1 MRQACKDR
9 YSLYGVNMSIYEQ
22 YCNEI
27 VDENGRLKKIT
38 LDYPDNFNFGYDV
51 VDRIADETPEKRALV
66 WCNVEGEEHV
76 FSFADI
82 KRYSNQMA
90 NVFRSAGIG
99 RGDRVL
105 LILKRHYE
113 YWFAA
118 VALHKLGAVM
128 IPATHM
134 LTVRDFVYR
143 IKSSGVKAIVCTTQK
158 KVPEKIT
165 AALNSAGM
173 TARLWCVQKD
183 IDGFENLTKAMQGA
197 SEDFERVQTL
207 ATDPMMLYFTSGT
220 TGEPKGVIHDHSY
233 PLAHIVTAKYWQQAE
248 EGGLHFTVAET
259 GWAKASWGKI
269 YGQWL
274 VGSAVMVYDFD
285 NFEPK
290 QLTAVINRYGVTSF
304 CAPPTVY
311 RYLVRKGI
319 PDMPSLRH
327 ASTAGEMLAPE
338 VFRRFTER
346 TGLPLCE
353 GYGQTETTLLM
364 ANFRGYDAVEGSM
377 GTPSPF
383 YNIELRGKN
392 GKPVGVGEVG
402 EVVIIPEK
410 EGRQSGV
417 FTAYLDNEEQYRY
430 VWRDGVYHTGD
441 AAYMDE
447 NGRYWFHGRFD
458 DIIKTGGFR
467 VGPYEVENVLME
479 HPAVVECSVIG
490 VPDPLRGQAIKAVV
504 VPGAGYDS
512 SRELEAEIKNF
523 CNRKLAEYKWI
534 RHVEFVKEMPKTI
547 SGKIQKTVLRSQ
559 KQVGY
564 ANNCRRYG
572 RR

>member
-1 MRQACKDR
+1 
-9 YSLYGVNMSIYEQ
+9 MSIYKQ

-51 VDRIADETPEKRALV
+51 VDKIANEIPDKRALV
-66 WCNVEGEEHV
+66 WCNVEREEHF

-82 KRYSNQMA
+82 KKYSNQMA
-90 NVFRSAGIG
+90 NVFRNAGIG
-99 RGDRVL
+99 HGDRVM

-134 LTVRDFVYR
+134 LTVSDFVYR
-143 IKSSGVKAIVCTTQK
+143 IKSSKVKAIVCTTQNE
-158 KVPEKIT
+158 VPDKIT
-165 AALNSAGM
+165 AALKEADM
-173 TARLWCVQKD
+173 TAKLWCVQKD
-183 IDGFENLTKAMQGA
+183 AEGFENLTKAMKAA
-197 SEDFERVQTL
+197 SAEFERVPTL
-207 ATDPMMLYFTSGT
+207 VTDPMMLYFTSGT
-220 TGEPKGVIHDHSY
+220 TGYPKGVIHEHSY

-248 EGGLHFTVAET
+248 DNGLHFTVAET
-259 GWAKASWGKI
+259 GWAKASWGKM

-290 QLTAVINRYGVTSF
+290 QLCAVINRYGVTSF

-319 PDMPSLRH
+319 PDMPTLKH
-327 ASTAGEMLAPE
+327 ATTAGEMLAPE
-338 VFRRFTER
+338 VFRKFTER

-364 ANFRGYDAVEGSM
+364 ANLKGHEAVEGSM

-392 GKPVGVGEVG
+392 GLPVRVGEIG
-402 EVVIIPEK
+402 EVVIVPEK
-410 EGRQSGV
+410 EGKQPGV

-490 VPDPLRGQAIKAVV
+490 VPDSLRGQAIKAVIV
-504 VPGAGYDS
+504 LGAGYEPS
-512 SRELEAEIKNF
+512 QELELEIKNF
-523 CNRKLAEYKWI
+523 CNQKLAEYKWI
-534 RHVEFVKEMPKTI
+534 RLIEFANEMPKTI

-559 KQVGY
+559 K
-564 ANNCRRYG
+564 
-572 RR
+572 

>member
-1 MRQACKDR
+1 MSVYRNYCHEITDE
-9 YSLYGVNMSIYEQ
+9 YGN
-22 YCNEI
+22 
-27 VDENGRLKKIT
+27 LKKLT

-51 VDRIADETPEKRALV
+51 VDKTAQETPNKRALV

-76 FSFADI
+76 FTFADI
-82 KRYSNQMA
+82 KKYSNQMA
-90 NVFRSAGIG
+90 NVFRNAGIG
-99 RGDRVL
+99 RGDRVM

-134 LTVRDFVYR
+134 LTVSDLVYR
-143 IKSSGVKAIVCTTQK
+143 IKASGAKAIVCTSQDE
-158 KVPEKIT
+158 VPEKILK
-165 AALNSAGM
+165 ALSQTELSAK
-173 TARLWCVQKD
+173 LWCVQAD
-183 IDGFENLTKAMQGA
+183 VEGFENLTCAMQKA
-197 SEDFERVQTL
+197 SGQLKRIPT
-207 ATDPMMLYFTSGT
+207 AAADPMLMYFTSGT
-220 TGEPKGVIHDHSY
+220 TGYPKGVIHEHSY
-233 PLAHIVTAKYWQQAE
+233 PLAHIATAKYWQQAE
-248 EGGLHFTVAET
+248 DNGLHFTVAET

-290 QLTAVINRYGVTSF
+290 QLCSIINKYGVTSF

-319 PDMPSLRH
+319 PDMPTLKH

-338 VFRRFTER
+338 VFRKFTER
-346 TGLPLCE
+346 TGLTLCE
-353 GYGQTETTLLM
+353 GYGQTETTLLL
-364 ANFRGYDAVEGSM
+364 ANFNGMDAVEGSM

-383 YNIELRGKN
+383 YNIELRNKQ
-392 GKPVGVGEVG
+392 GERVEVNEIG
-402 EVVIIPEK
+402 EVVIIPEQP
-410 EGRQSGV
+410 GRQTGV
-417 FTAYLDNEEQYRY
+417 FTAYLDNEQQYNY
-430 VWRDGVYHTGD
+430 VWRGGVYHTGD

-490 VPDPLRGQAIKAVV
+490 VPDALRGQAIKAVV
-504 VPGAGYDS
+504 VLGQGYAPS
-512 SRELEAEIKNF
+512 KELELEIKEF

-534 RHVEFVKEMPKTI
+534 RIIEFTEEMPKTI
-547 SGKIQKTVLRSQ
+547 SGKIQKNVQR
-559 KQVGY
+559 KQG
-564 ANNCRRYG
+564 
-572 RR
+572 

>member
-1 MRQACKDR
+1 
-9 YSLYGVNMSIYEQ
+9 MSVYQQ

-27 VDENGRLKKIT
+27 VDENGRLQKLT
-38 LDYPDNFNFGYDV
+38 LEYPDNFNFGYDV
-51 VDRIADETPEKRALV
+51 VDKIADETPEKRALV
-66 WCNVEGEEHV
+66 WCNVEGEEHI

-82 KRYSNQMA
+82 KKYSNQMA
-90 NVFRSAGIG
+90 NVFRNAGIG
-99 RGDRVL
+99 HGDRVM

-134 LTVRDFVYR
+134 LTVSDFVYR
-143 IKSSGVKAIVCTTQK
+143 MKSSKVKAIVCTTQNE
-158 KVPEKIT
+158 VPEKIT
-165 AALNSAGM
+165 AALKEANM
-173 TARLWCVQKD
+173 TAKLWCVQKNT
-183 IDGFENLTKAMQGA
+183 DGFENLTETMREA
-197 SEDFERVQTL
+197 SERLERVQTK

-220 TGEPKGVIHDHSY
+220 TGYPKGVIHEHSY
-233 PLAHIVTAKYWQQAE
+233 PLAHIVTAKYWHQAE
-248 EGGLHFTVAET
+248 DNGLHFTVAET

-290 QLTAVINRYGVTSF
+290 QLTTVINRYGVTSF

-327 ASTAGEMLAPE
+327 ATTAGEMLAPE
-338 VFRRFTER
+338 VFRKFTER
-346 TGLPLCE
+346 TGLQLCE

-364 ANFRGYDAVEGSM
+364 ANFKGYDAVEGSM

-392 GKPVGVGEVG
+392 GKPVDTYEIG
-402 EVVIIPEK
+402 EVVIVPEK
-410 EGRQSGV
+410 AGKQPGV

-430 VWRDGVYHTGD
+430 VWRDGVYHTGV

-490 VPDPLRGQAIKAVV
+490 VPDALRGQSIKAVIV
-504 VPGAGYDS
+504 LGAGYEPS
-512 SRELEAEIKNF
+512 QELELEIKNF
-523 CNRKLAEYKWI
+523 CNQKLAEYKWI
-534 RHVEFVKEMPKTI
+534 RIIEFVTEMPKTI
-547 SGKIQKTVLRSQ
+547 SGKIQKTVLRNRNET
-559 KQVGY
+559 V
-564 ANNCRRYG
+564 
-572 RR
+572 

>member
-1 MRQACKDR
+1 
-9 YSLYGVNMSIYEQ
+9 MSVHQQ

-27 VDENGRLKKIT
+27 VDENGRLQKLT
-38 LDYPDNFNFGYDV
+38 LEYPDNFNFGYDV
-51 VDRIADETPEKRALV
+51 VDKIADETPEKRGLV
-66 WCNVEGEEHV
+66 WCNVEGEEHI

-82 KRYSNQMA
+82 KKYSNQMA
-90 NVFRSAGIG
+90 NVFRNAGIG
-99 RGDRVL
+99 HGDRVM

-134 LTVRDFVYR
+134 LTVSDFVYR
-143 IKSSGVKAIVCTTQK
+143 MKSSNAKAIVCTTQNE
-158 KVPEKIT
+158 VPEKIT
-165 AALNSAGM
+165 AALKEANM
-173 TARLWCVQKD
+173 TAKLWCVQKNT
-183 IDGFENLTKAMQGA
+183 DGFENLTETMKEA
-197 SEDFERVQTL
+197 SERLERVQTK

-220 TGEPKGVIHDHSY
+220 TGYPKGVIHEHSY
-233 PLAHIVTAKYWQQAE
+233 PLAHIVTAKYWHQAE
-248 EGGLHFTVAET
+248 DNGLHFTVAET

-290 QLTAVINRYGVTSF
+290 QLTTVINRYGVTSF

-327 ASTAGEMLAPE
+327 ATTAGEMLAPE
-338 VFRRFTER
+338 VFRKFTER
-346 TGLPLCE
+346 TGLQLCE

-364 ANFRGYDAVEGSM
+364 ANFKGYDAVEGSM

-392 GKPVGVGEVG
+392 GKPVDTYEIG
-402 EVVIIPEK
+402 EVVIVPEK
-410 EGRQSGV
+410 AGKQPGV

-490 VPDPLRGQAIKAVV
+490 VPDALRGQAIKAVIV
-504 VPGAGYDS
+504 LGAGYEPS
-512 SRELEAEIKNF
+512 QELELEIKNF
-523 CNRKLAEYKWI
+523 CNQKLAEYKWI
-534 RHVEFVKEMPKTI
+534 RLLEFVTEMPKTI
-547 SGKIQKTVLRSQ
+547 SGKIQKTVLRSRNEA
-559 KQVGY
+559 V
-564 ANNCRRYG
+564 
-572 RR
+572 

>member
-1 MRQACKDR
+1 
-9 YSLYGVNMSIYEQ
+9 MSVYKQ

-27 VDENGRLKKIT
+27 VDENGRLQKLT
-38 LDYPDNFNFGYDV
+38 LEYPGNFNFGYDV
-51 VDRIADETPEKRALV
+51 VDKIANETPKKRALV
-66 WCNVEGEEHV
+66 WCNVEGEEHI
-76 FSFADI
+76 FSFADM
-82 KRYSNQMA
+82 KKYSNQMA
-90 NVFRSAGIG
+90 NVFRGEGIG
-99 RGDRVL
+99 HGDYVM

-134 LTVRDFVYR
+134 LTVSDFVYR
-143 IKSSGVKAIVCTTQK
+143 IKSSKAKAIVCTTQNE
-158 KVPEKIT
+158 VPQKIT
-165 AALNSAGM
+165 AALKKADT
-173 TARLWCVQKD
+173 TAKLWCVQKD
-183 IDGFENLTKAMQGA
+183 ADGFENLTKAMKKA
-197 SEDFERVQTL
+197 SEELERVQTKV
-207 ATDPMMLYFTSGT
+207 TDPMMLYFTSGT
-220 TGEPKGVIHDHSY
+220 TGYPKGVIHEHSY
-233 PLAHIVTAKYWQQAE
+233 PLAHIVTAKYWHQAE
-248 EGGLHFTVAET
+248 DNGLHFTVAET

-290 QLTAVINRYGVTSF
+290 QLTTVINRYGVTSF

-319 PDMPSLRH
+319 PDMPSLKH
-327 ASTAGEMLAPE
+327 ATTAGEMLAPE
-338 VFRRFTER
+338 VFRKFTER
-346 TGLPLCE
+346 TGLQLCE

-364 ANFRGYDAVEGSM
+364 ANFKGYDAVEGSM

-392 GKPVGVGEVG
+392 GKPVDTYEIG
-402 EVVIIPEK
+402 EVVIVPEK
-410 EGRQSGV
+410 AGKQPGV
-417 FTAYLDNEEQYRY
+417 FAAYLDNEEQYSY

-490 VPDPLRGQAIKAVV
+490 VPDALRGQAIKAVIV
-504 VPGAGYDS
+504 LGAGYEPS
-512 SRELEAEIKNF
+512 PELELKIKNF
-523 CNRKLAEYKWI
+523 CNQKLAEYKWI
-534 RHVEFVKEMPKTI
+534 RLVEFVTEMPKTI
-547 SGKIQKTVLRSQ
+547 SGKIQKTVLRNRNET
-559 KQVGY
+559 V
-564 ANNCRRYG
+564 
-572 RR
+572 

>member
-1 MRQACKDR
+1 
-9 YSLYGVNMSIYEQ
+9 MSIYKQ

-27 VDENGRLKKIT
+27 VDENGRLQKLT
-38 LDYPDNFNFGYDV
+38 LEYPDNFNFGYDV
-51 VDRIADETPEKRALV
+51 VDKIADETPEKRALV
-66 WCNVEGEEHV
+66 WCNVEGEEHI

-82 KRYSNQMA
+82 KKYSNQMA

-99 RGDRVL
+99 HGDRVI

-134 LTVRDFVYR
+134 LTVSDFVYR
-143 IKSSGVKAIVCTTQK
+143 IKSSKVKAIVCTTQNE
-158 KVPEKIT
+158 VPEKIT
-165 AALNSAGM
+165 AALKEANM
-173 TARLWCVQKD
+173 TAKLWCVQKD
-183 IDGFENLTKAMQGA
+183 ADGFENLTEAMREA
-197 SEDFERVQTL
+197 PEKFERVQTL

-220 TGEPKGVIHDHSY
+220 TGYPKGVIHEHSY
-233 PLAHIVTAKYWQQAE
+233 PLAHIVTAKYWHQAE
-248 EGGLHFTVAET
+248 NNGLHFTVAET

-319 PDMPSLRH
+319 PDMPSLKH
-327 ASTAGEMLAPE
+327 ATTAGEMLAPE
-338 VFRRFTER
+338 VFRKFTER
-346 TGLPLCE
+346 TGLQLCE

-364 ANFRGYDAVEGSM
+364 ANFKGYDAVEGSM

-392 GKPVGVGEVG
+392 GKPVDTYEIG
-402 EVVIIPEK
+402 EVVIVPEK
-410 EGRQSGV
+410 VGKQPGV
-417 FTAYLDNEEQYRY
+417 FAAYLDNEEQYSY

-490 VPDPLRGQAIKAVV
+490 VPDALRGQSIKAVIV
-504 VPGAGYDS
+504 LGAGYEPS
-512 SRELEAEIKNF
+512 QELELEIKNF
-523 CNRKLAEYKWI
+523 CNQKLAEYKWI
-534 RHVEFVKEMPKTI
+534 RIIEFVIEMPKTI

-559 KQVGY
+559 NETV
-564 ANNCRRYG
+564 
-572 RR
+572 

>member
-1 MRQACKDR
+1 
-9 YSLYGVNMSIYEQ
+9 MSIYKQ

-27 VDENGRLKKIT
+27 VDEDGRLERIT
-38 LDYPDNFNFGYDV
+38 LEYPDTFNFGYDV
-51 VDRIADETPEKRALV
+51 VDAIADATPEKRALV
-66 WCNVEGEEHV
+66 WCNVEGEEHI

-82 KRYSNQMA
+82 KMHSNRMA

-99 RGDRVL
+99 RGDRVML
-105 LILKRHYE
+105 VLKRHYE

-134 LTVRDFVYR
+134 LTVGDFVYR
-143 IKSSGVKAIVCTTQK
+143 IKASNAKAIVCTTQNE
-158 KVPEKIT
+158 VPEKIL
-165 AALNSAGM
+165 AALGEAGM
-173 TARLWCVQKD
+173 APKLWCVQQD
-183 IDGFENLTKAMQGA
+183 ADGFENLTRAMESA
-197 SEDFERVQTL
+197 SGDLERVQTL

-220 TGEPKGVIHDHSY
+220 TGYPKGVIHEHSY

-248 EGGLHFTVAET
+248 DGGLHFTVAET
-259 GWAKASWGKI
+259 GWAKASWGKM

-274 VGSAVMVYDFD
+274 VGSAVMAYDFD

-290 QLTAVINRYGVTSF
+290 QLTTVINRYGVTSF

-319 PDMPSLRH
+319 PDMPTLKH
-327 ASTAGEMLAPE
+327 ATTAGEMLAPE
-338 VFRRFTER
+338 VFRTFAER
-346 TGLPLCE
+346 TGLQLCE
-353 GYGQTETTLLM
+353 GYGQTETTLLT
-364 ANFRGYDAVEGSM
+364 ANFKGCDAVEGSM

-383 YNIELRGKN
+383 YHIELRGKD
-392 GKPVGVGEVG
+392 GHAVGVGEIG
-402 EVVIIPEK
+402 EVVIVPEK
-410 EGRQSGV
+410 AGRQPGV
-417 FTAYLDNEEQYRY
+417 FSAYLDNDEQYRH

-441 AAYMDE
+441 AAYRDE
-447 NGRYWFHGRFD
+447 SGRYWFHGRFD

-490 VPDPLRGQAIKAVV
+490 VPDSLRGQAIKAVIV
-504 VPGAGYDS
+504 LGAGYAS
-512 SRELEAEIKNF
+512 SLELELDIKNF
-523 CNRKLAEYKWI
+523 CNQRLAEYKWI
-534 RHVEFVKEMPKTI
+534 RLVEFVAEMPKTI

-559 KQVGY
+559 G
-564 ANNCRRYG
+564 
-572 RR
+572 